1 MSATVGIDVQ
11 EAVAAAALHPWN
23 HGDVALPVDTDR
35 PRRRLTAAQVAA
47 YHDDGYVLVEDL
59 FDPDRL
65 AAVAAEIDPHE
76 RRINDLL
83 HQLGGRLSVAA
94 ADALTVT
101 LHLSTFAPGCRSLA
115 YDPVVA
121 DVCHDLVGPDVRLY
135 WDQAV
140 YKLAHNPDVVPWHQ
154 DNGYA
159 YVEPQHYL
167 TLWVPLVDATL
178 DNGTVWVV
186 PGGHRRGTL
195 AHHDDGLGQR
205 CLPESTEGA
214 VAVEVPAG
222 SAVAFSSLTPH
233 RTGPN
238 VTDRVR
244 SAYILQYAPDG
255 AEVLEGDPASAPVRR
270 VPASDPMRQHPI
282 VAGGEPTAPPP
293 LTDG

>member
-1 MSATVGIDVQ
+1 MPVIDTL
-11 EAVAAAALHPWN
+11 EAVASAELHPWN
-23 HGDVALPVDTDR
+23 DAFVPRDRVVVPRRLSSAQVDAYHGDGFL
-35 PRRRLTAAQVAA
+35 
-47 YHDDGYVLVEDL
+47 LVEDV

-76 RRINDLL
+76 RRMNDLL
-83 HQLGGRLSVAA
+83 QQLGGRVEVAA

-101 LHLSTFAPGCRSLA
+101 LHLSTFAPACRALA
-115 YDPVVA
+115 YEEAVA
-121 DVCHDLVGPDVRLY
+121 DLAHDLVGPDVRLY

-140 YKLAHNPDVVPWHQ
+140 YKLPRNPDVVPWHQ

-159 YVEPQHYL
+159 YVEPQDYL

-178 DNGTVWVV
+178 ANGTVWVV

-195 AHHDDGLGQR
+195 VHQKVECGQA

-214 VAVEVPAG
+214 VPVEAPAG
-222 SAVAFSSLTPH
+222 SVIAFSSLTPH

-238 VTDRVR
+238 DTDAVR

-255 AEVLEGDPASAPVRR
+255 AEVLEGDPAAGDPVRR
-270 VPASDPMRQHPI
+270 FPCADPGRQHPI
-282 VAGGEPTAPPP
+282 LVGGRWSPPAP
-293 LTDG
+293 L

>member
-1 MSATVGIDVQ
+1 MGATIGIDVGD
-11 EAVAAAALHPWN
+11 AVAEAPLHPWN
-23 HGDVALPVDTDR
+23 DGYEPPAVDGER
-35 PRRRLTAAQVAA
+35 PLRRLTRAQVASYRA
-47 YHDDGYVLVEDL
+47 DGYVLVDDL
-59 FDPDRL
+59 FDPVRL

-76 RRINDLL
+76 RRINELL

-101 LHLSTFAPGCRSLA
+101 LHLSTFAPGCRALA

-121 DVCHDLVGPDVRLY
+121 DLCHDLIGPDVRLY

-140 YKLAHNPDVVPWHQ
+140 YKLPHNPDVVPWHQ

-159 YVEPQHYL
+159 YVDPQDYL
-167 TLWVPLVDATL
+167 TIWVPLVDATL

-195 AHHDDGLGQR
+195 VHEDDGLGQR

-238 VTDRVR
+238 VTGEVR

-255 AEVLEGDPASAPVRR
+255 AAVLEGDPRSAPSRR
-270 VPASDPMRQHPI
+270 VPASDPLRQHPI
-282 VAGGEPTAPPP
+282 VVGGAPVAPPP
-293 LTDG
+293 RADA